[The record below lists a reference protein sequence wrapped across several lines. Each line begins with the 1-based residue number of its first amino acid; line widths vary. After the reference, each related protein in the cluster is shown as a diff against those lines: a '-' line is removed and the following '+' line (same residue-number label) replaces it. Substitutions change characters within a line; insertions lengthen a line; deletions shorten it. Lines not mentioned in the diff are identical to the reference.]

1 MCFVFSHCALAVTA
15 LCSRC
20 DLVIFSLCWLY
31 SHCVLSLF
39 SYHTVSSHRVLSLCS
54 LTVLILCVSSP
65 LCSHTVCVLTLCVF
79 SHCSL
84 TVFSRSLT
92 ALTLCSQ
99 VQRVTACH
107 RVHANGE
114 CGGQLRKQQKTRMPH
129 SLPSSRCA
137 PIVNLLTNSLAL
149 SRTNS
154 RTSRTLS
161 H

>member
-1 MCFVFSHCALAVTA
+1 MCFVFSHCALAVT
-15 LCSRC
+15 
-20 DLVIFSLCWLY
+20 WLY
-31 SHCVLSLF
+31 SHCAGYILTVFSHCSHIILCPLTVSSHCVLSLF
-39 SYHTVSSHRVLSLCS
+39 SY
-54 LTVLILCVSSP
+54 CVCP
-65 LCSHTVCVLTLCVF
+65 HHCVLTLCVF

-154 RTSRTLS
+154 QQAAGSR
-161 H
+161 

>member
-20 DLVIFSLCWLY
+20 DLVIFSLCSLIVLIPY
-31 SHCVLSLF
+31 CVLSPCPLTVFSHCVLSLF
-39 SYHTVSSHRVLSLCS
+39 SY
-54 LTVLILCVSSP
+54 CVCP
-65 LCSHTVCVLTLCVF
+65 HHCVLTLCVF